1 MQVWERQK
9 EQVPKK
15 NAIEKCNSER
25 NKNEK
30 WRKCKKKITPETNW
44 TNMISEKVAKSQEKA
59 KKTASQTRDQL
70 DKHDFGKKV
79 AKTR

>member
-1 MQVWERQK
+1 MEKMQ
-9 EQVPKK
+9 
-15 NAIEKCNSER
+15 
-25 NKNEK
+25 
-30 WRKCKKKITPETNW
+30 KKKITPETNW